1 MVVLA
6 GLRARWRSWLTLAL
20 VAGLTG
26 GLVTAV
32 AAGARRTDAAY
43 QGLVAW
49 SNPPDDLIT
58 LDAGGEFASVDA
70 TAVRRLPQ
78 VATSAPVTTY
88 ISLSPAQAGLM
99 APGDTAIPAARWH
112 RKLLSGR
119 LPDPGRP
126 DEADVSFSLARSMN
140 LRTGGTVSMQLLG
153 VSGKPVPVRFR
164 VVGVEAAPSEFPP
177 QYGTGIDIVW
187 TTPAFTRQQRG
198 TLVSQG
204 ALALWL
210 RGGAVAVPALEREI
224 TRLGGGRALS
234 DYPLAPQAANTQRS
248 IHQQAVTLWLLA
260 GLLALLGLLVLGQ
273 LLARLTVTE
282 AADYGTLRAM
292 GMSTMQLT
300 QAGLIRAAIIGAAGA
315 AAGAVGA
322 VAVSGVF
329 PVGLAAVAQL
339 DPGLTADWPALGAGM
354 LATVATTVL
363 CTAWPSWRTAVA
375 ARRLSDTAVK
385 SARRARVA
393 QAIRPVTATTGLRL
407 ALRQRTGGAAI
418 PARSAIAASVVG
430 VLGLSAAVVF
440 TASSGHLLATPRLY
454 GVTWDVIVEGLGDE
468 PVATLERAVAADPQ
482 VASWAP
488 AYVGVLVQVNGKQVG
503 VITTSG
509 GAGDAMAAVP
519 VRGRPP
525 RGPDEI
531 VLGERTLAALGAR
544 VGDTV
549 RVQIPG
555 MGEPA
560 ARTVVGTAVFPA
572 VGDQTQLGTG
582 AELTTSGLLTLVP
595 PHVPV
600 PPPSG
605 VMVSFRDHGAGAGS
619 EGSGQQISALTAIVQ
634 RAGPYGVLPAGTPV
648 DLVNFGQL
656 QDLPLLTGLG
666 LGGLAMLT
674 IAHLLLTSVRR
685 HGRELS
691 VLRALGFTPRQVRAT
706 VGWMAATF
714 AVVALVAGVPL
725 GIAGGRLA
733 WGAFSSQLGI
743 APVTVIPA
751 GWMAALA
758 AAVIA
763 LSVAVAAVPARSAAR
778 ARPAAV
784 LRAE

>member
-1 MVVLA
+1 MVVRA

-70 TAVRRLPQ
+70 AAVRRLPQ
-78 VATSAPVTTY
+78 VATSAPFTNY

-99 APGDTAIPAARWH
+99 APGDAAIPAARWH

-126 DEADVSFSLARSMN
+126 DEADVSFTLAQSMH
-140 LRTGGTVSMQLLG
+140 LRTGDTVSMRLLG
-153 VSGKPVPVRFR
+153 VSGKPVPVRLR
-164 VVGVEAAPSEFPP
+164 VVGVDAAPSEFPP
-177 QYGTGIDIVW
+177 QYGSGIDIVW
-187 TTPAFTRQQRG
+187 TTPAFSRQQRG
-198 TLVSQG
+198 TLVSQSDI
-204 ALALWL
+204 AVWL
-210 RGGAVAVPALEREI
+210 RGGAAAVPAVEREI

-260 GLLALLGLLVLGQ
+260 GMLALLGLLVLGQ

-282 AADYGTLRAM
+282 AGDYGTLRAM
-292 GMSTMQLT
+292 GVSTAQLT
-300 QAGLIRAAIIGAAGA
+300 QAGLIRAAVIGAAGA
-315 AAGAVGA
+315 VAGAAGA

-339 DPGLTADWPALGAGM
+339 GPGVTADWPALGVGM
-354 LATVATTVL
+354 LATVAATVL
-363 CTAWPSWRTAVA
+363 CAAWPAWRAAVA
-375 ARRLSDTAVK
+375 ARCLSGIPVA
-385 SARRARVA
+385 SARQARVA
-393 QAIRPVTATTGLRL
+393 QAVRPVTATTALRL
-407 ALRQRTGGAAI
+407 ALRQRTGRAAI
-418 PARSAIAASVVG
+418 PARSAIAASVLG

-440 TASSGHLLATPRLY
+440 TASSEHLLATPRLY
-454 GVTWDVIVEGLGDE
+454 GVTWDAIVEGLGDE
-468 PVATLERAVAADPQ
+468 PIATLERTVAADPQ

-488 AYVGVLVQVNGKQVG
+488 TYVGVLVQVNGNQVG
-503 VITTSG
+503 VVTTSG
-509 GAGDAMAAVP
+509 GAGDTMAAVP

-555 MGEPA
+555 IGKPA

-582 AELTTSGLLTLVP
+582 AELTTSGLLSLVP

-605 VMVSFRDHGAGAGS
+605 VMVSFRDHSAGPGNEGS
-619 EGSGQQISALTAIVQ
+619 EQEISALTAIVQ
-634 RAGPYGVLPAGTPV
+634 RAGPYGVLPADTPV

-685 HGRELS
+685 HRRELS

-706 VGWMAATF
+706 VSWMAVAF
-714 AVVALVAGVPL
+714 AAAALTVGVPL
-725 GIAGGRLA
+725 GIAAGRLA
-733 WGAFSSQLGI
+733 WGVFTGQLGI
-743 APVTVIPA
+743 VPVTVIPA
-751 GWMAALA
+751 DWMAALA
-758 AAVIA
+758 ATMIA
-763 LSVAVAAVPARSAAR
+763 LSAAIAAVPGTFAAR
-778 ARPAAV
+778 TRPATV

>member
-1 MVVLA
+1 MIVRA

-20 VAGLTG
+20 VAGLVG

-43 QGLVAW
+43 QGLAAW
-49 SNPPDDLIT
+49 SNPPDDLVT

-70 TAVRRLPQ
+70 AALRRLPQ
-78 VATSAPVTTY
+78 VAASAPLTTY
-88 ISLSPAQAGLM
+88 VSLSPAQAVLM
-99 APGDTAIPAARWH
+99 APGDAAIPAARWH

-119 LPDPGRP
+119 LPDPARP
-126 DEADVSFSLARSMN
+126 DEADVSFTLAQSLH
-140 LRTGGTVSMQLLG
+140 LRPGGTVSMRLLG
-153 VSGKPVPVRFR
+153 ASGKPVPMRFR
-164 VVGVEAAPSEFPP
+164 VVGVDAAPSEFPP
-177 QYGTGIDIVW
+177 QYGTGIDVVW
-187 TTPAFTRQQRG
+187 TTPAFSRQHRG

-204 ALALWL
+204 DTALWL
-210 RGGAVAVPALEREI
+210 RGGAAAVPAVERQI
-224 TRLGGGRALS
+224 TRLGGGKALS

-260 GLLALLGLLVLGQ
+260 GLLALLGLLVLAQ

-282 AADYGTLRAM
+282 AADYETLRAL
-292 GMSTMQLT
+292 GMSAAQLT
-300 QAGLIRAAIIGAAGA
+300 GAGLLRATLIGT
-315 AAGAVGA
+315 AGAVAGTAGA
-322 VAVSGVF
+322 IAVSGVF

-339 DPGLTADWPALGAGM
+339 GPGPSADWPALGAGL
-354 LATVATTVL
+354 LATVTATVS
-363 CTAWPSWRTAVA
+363 CAAWPSWRTAA
-375 ARRLSDTAVK
+375 DRRLSGIPVA
-385 SARRARVA
+385 SARRARAA
-393 QAIRPVTATTGLRL
+393 QAIRPVTAATGLRL
-407 ALRQRTGGAAI
+407 ALGQRAG
-418 PARSAIAASVVG
+418 RSAIAASVLG

-454 GVTWDVIVEGLGDE
+454 GVTWDAIVEGLGDE

-482 VASWAP
+482 VARWAP
-488 AYVGVLVQVNGKQVG
+488 TYVGVLVQVDGKQVG
-503 VITTSG
+503 VITTSS

-531 VLGERTLAALGAR
+531 VLGERTLAALGAS
-544 VGDTV
+544 VGGTV
-549 RVQIPG
+549 LVQIPG
-555 MGEPA
+555 MGKPV

-582 AELTTSGLLTLVP
+582 AELTTSGLLTLVAP
-595 PHVPV
+595 QVPV

-605 VMVSFRDHGAGAGS
+605 VLVNFRDHNAGPGS
-619 EGSGQQISALTAIVQ
+619 DGGGREISALTAIVQ
-634 RAGPYGVLPAGTPV
+634 RAGPYGVLPADTPV

-666 LGGLAMLT
+666 LGGLALLT
-674 IAHLLLTSVRR
+674 ITHLLLTAARR
-685 HGRELS
+685 HRRELS

-706 VGWMAATF
+706 VGWMAAAF
-714 AVVALVAGVPL
+714 AAVALAAGIPL

-733 WGAFSSQLGI
+733 WVAFTGQLGI
-743 APVTVIPA
+743 VPVTVVPA
-751 GWMAALA
+751 GWVAALA
-758 AAVIA
+758 ATVIA

-778 ARPAAV
+778 ARLAAV